1 MHTNISLTCS
11 SPIKTILS
19 ASLSWKSIKSFL
31 PNMHYLTAFGIP
43 VHWEKISMSKAL
55 QKSHAIREA
64 IYKDLTAKIYHI
76 AKQSSIHPHKHTAY
90 V

>member
-19 ASLSWKSIKSFL
+19 ASLSWKSIMCMFGGKD
-31 PNMHYLTAFGIP
+31 YLTAFSIP

-55 QKSHAIREA
+55 
-64 IYKDLTAKIYHI
+64 
-76 AKQSSIHPHKHTAY
+76 
-90 V
+90 

>member
-1 MHTNISLTCS
+1 
-11 SPIKTILS
+11 
-19 ASLSWKSIKSFL
+19 
-31 PNMHYLTAFGIP
+31 
-43 VHWEKISMSKAL
+43 MSKAL